1 MALSLVFF
9 SVFFDKKLPKIWR
22 GYYALHKQ
30 GLLSCYTIAI
40 FLVSLI
46 NGWIMTV
53 SPTSGF
59 MSFLRIND
67 GAHDNADHHIN
78 NKTKQFHQ
86 IVRTQIAKDIEVLF
100 AYAKLPSPLLDACQY
115 VMTGQGKLVRPLLVA
130 SAFASVND
138 DRWQSKAQPI
148 SPDISE
154 TMTQGNT
161 ANPLLENLLEND
173 SDYDMARRAA
183 LAVELLHTY
192 SLVHDDLPCMDDDA
206 LRRGQPT
213 AHIVFTEA
221 TALLAGDV
229 LQTLA
234 FEVLTAE
241 LPTFAPFDAVIASQL
256 LAVFAPRARRMVS
269 GQTLDLNAEANPD
282 ITQSQLEAVH
292 RDKTGALIEAAML
305 MGGICAGATAQTR
318 MALQECAQHIGLAFQ
333 VQDDILDVTTST
345 DTLGK
350 PAGSDEKL
358 DKSTYVKLMG
368 VEQATS
374 YAQSL
379 FNDGR
384 AAILRELSGSKD
396 TNALLALIEWL
407 WSRKK

>member
-1 MALSLVFF
+1 
-9 SVFFDKKLPKIWR
+9 
-22 GYYALHKQ
+22 
-30 GLLSCYTIAI
+30 
-40 FLVSLI
+40 
-46 NGWIMTV
+46 MTV
-53 SPTSGF
+53 SVSTSSTNTPSLMPARLVSFAGF
-59 MSFLRIND
+59 
-67 GAHDNADHHIN
+67 DNN
-78 NKTKQFHQ
+78 TEQFHSA
-86 IVRTQIAKDIEVLF
+86 VRAQLSQDIEVLF
-100 AYAKLPSPLLDACQY
+100 AYAELPSPLIDACRY

-130 SAFASVND
+130 SAFDSVNQSNAND
-138 DRWQSKAQPI
+138 DFN
-148 SPDISE
+148 D
-154 TMTQGNT
+154 G
-161 ANPLLENLLEND
+161 ANNNVSNDDESADKSTDRRTTYNSDLESLLEND
-173 SDYDMARRAA
+173 SDYDMCRRAA

-192 SLVHDDLPCMDDDA
+192 SLVHDDLPCMDDDE

-213 AHIVFTEA
+213 AHIVFEES

-241 LPTFAPFDAVIASQL
+241 LPTFAPFDSAIASQL
-256 LAVFAPRARRMVS
+256 IAIFAPRARRMVS
-269 GQTLDLNAEANPD
+269 GQMLDLNAEATTG
-282 ITQSQLEAVH
+282 ISQSDLEAIH

-305 MGGICAGATAQTR
+305 MGGICAGATAPQR

-384 AAILRELSGSKD
+384 AAIIRELSSRELSGKKD
-396 TNALLALIEWL
+396 SANNNALLALIEWL

>member
-1 MALSLVFF
+1 
-9 SVFFDKKLPKIWR
+9 
-22 GYYALHKQ
+22 
-30 GLLSCYTIAI
+30 
-40 FLVSLI
+40 
-46 NGWIMTV
+46 MTV
-53 SPTSGF
+53 SSTPSVMPTSF
-59 MSFLRIND
+59 KSFNRSD
-67 GAHDNADHHIN
+67 SSTDSNAN
-78 NKTKQFHQ
+78 NSTKQFHSA
-86 IVRTQIAKDIEVLF
+86 VRAQLAKDIDVLF
-100 AYAKLPSPLLDACQY
+100 AYAQLPSPLLDACRY

-130 SAFASVND
+130 SAFANVND
-138 DRWQSKAQPI
+138 NNNKNVDKDNAVSDELA
-148 SPDISE
+148 S
-154 TMTQGNT
+154 
-161 ANPLLENLLEND
+161 LLEND

-192 SLVHDDLPCMDDDA
+192 SLVHDDLPCMDDDD

-213 AHIVFTEA
+213 AHIVFEES

-241 LPTFAPFDAVIASQL
+241 LPTFAHYDTDIASQL
-256 LAVFAPRARRMVS
+256 LAIFAPRARRMVS
-269 GQTLDLNAEANPD
+269 GQMLDLNAEASD
-282 ITQSQLEAVH
+282 SISQTDLEAIH

-305 MGGICAGATAQTR
+305 MGGICAGATAPQR

-358 DKSTYVKLMG
+358 DKSTYVKFMG
-368 VEQATS
+368 VDKATD

-384 AAILRELSGSKD
+384 AAIMRELSSSTDNFD
-396 TNALLALIEWL
+396 TDNDALLALIEWL

>member
-1 MALSLVFF
+1 
-9 SVFFDKKLPKIWR
+9 
-22 GYYALHKQ
+22 
-30 GLLSCYTIAI
+30 
-40 FLVSLI
+40 
-46 NGWIMTV
+46 MTV
-53 SPTSGF
+53 SLTSSTTSTGF
-59 MSFLRIND
+59 IPFDFVSFQS
-67 GAHDNADHHIN
+67 
-78 NKTKQFHQ
+78 TEQFHGA
-86 IVRTQIAKDIEVLF
+86 VREQLAQDIEVLF
-100 AYAKLPSPLLDACQY
+100 AYAKLPSPLVDACRY
-115 VMTGQGKLVRPLLVA
+115 VMTGQGKLVRPLMVA
-130 SAFASVND
+130 SAFASINSSNNERTDEPND
-138 DRWQSKAQPI
+138 DIDTLDA
-148 SPDISE
+148 DLD
-154 TMTQGNT
+154 T
-161 ANPLLENLLEND
+161 LLEND
-173 SDYDMARRAA
+173 SDYDMSRRAA

-192 SLVHDDLPCMDDDA
+192 SLVHDDLPCMDDDE

-213 AHIVFTEA
+213 AHIVFAES

-241 LPTFAPFDAVIASQL
+241 LPTFAPYDSAIASQL
-256 LAVFAPRARRMVS
+256 IAIFAPRARRMVA
-269 GQTLDLNAEANPD
+269 GQMLDLNAEASTD
-282 ITQSQLEAVH
+282 ITQSELEAIH

-305 MGGICAGATAQTR
+305 MGGICAGATAPQR
-318 MALQECAQHIGLAFQ
+318 IALQDCAQHIGLAFQ

-368 VEQATS
+368 VEQATR

-384 AAILRELSGSKD
+384 AALNRESNSRELSANKD
-396 TNALLALIEWL
+396 TNALLALIDWL

>member
-1 MALSLVFF
+1 
-9 SVFFDKKLPKIWR
+9 
-22 GYYALHKQ
+22 
-30 GLLSCYTIAI
+30 
-40 FLVSLI
+40 
-46 NGWIMTV
+46 MTV
-53 SPTSGF
+53 SSTLNPTPFGF
-59 MSFLRIND
+59 ISF
-67 GAHDNADHHIN
+67 DNN
-78 NKTKQFHQ
+78 EQFHGA
-86 IVRTQIAKDIEVLF
+86 VRAQLAQDIEVMF
-100 AYAKLPSPLLDACQY
+100 AYAELPHPLVDACRY

-130 SAFASVND
+130 SAFS
-138 DRWQSKAQPI
+138 SI
-148 SPDISE
+148 
-154 TMTQGNT
+154 T
-161 ANPLLENLLEND
+161 ANNDKGLKQTDITQKSLEQNNMPKDDSLASLLEND

-192 SLVHDDLPCMDDDA
+192 SLVHDDLPCMDDDE

-213 AHIVFTEA
+213 AHIAFDEA

-241 LPTFAPFDAVIASQL
+241 MPTFAPFDSDIASQL
-256 LAVFAPRARRMVS
+256 IAIFAPRARRMVS
-269 GQTLDLNAEANPD
+269 GQMLDLNAEASD
-282 ITQSQLEAVH
+282 SISQTDLEAIH

-305 MGGICAGATAQTR
+305 MGGVCAGATAPQR

-358 DKSTYVKLMG
+358 DKSTYVKFMG
-368 VEQATS
+368 VEKATN

-384 AAILRELSGSKD
+384 AAIMRQLSSRELSSKNEK
-396 TNALLALIEWL
+396 TNTDNDALLALIEWL

>member
-1 MALSLVFF
+1 
-9 SVFFDKKLPKIWR
+9 
-22 GYYALHKQ
+22 
-30 GLLSCYTIAI
+30 
-40 FLVSLI
+40 
-46 NGWIMTV
+46 MTV
-53 SPTSGF
+53 SVSTSSTNTPSLMPARLVSFAGF
-59 MSFLRIND
+59 
-67 GAHDNADHHIN
+67 DNN
-78 NKTKQFHQ
+78 TEQFHSA
-86 IVRTQIAKDIEVLF
+86 VRAQLSQDIEVLF
-100 AYAKLPSPLLDACQY
+100 AYAELPSPLIDACSY

-130 SAFASVND
+130 SAFDSVNQSNANDGANDNVNVNDSANNNVSND
-138 DRWQSKAQPI
+138 DESADKSTDRRTTYNS
-148 SPDISE
+148 D
-154 TMTQGNT
+154 
-161 ANPLLENLLEND
+161 LESLLEND
-173 SDYDMARRAA
+173 SDYDMCRRAA
-183 LAVELLHTY
+183 LAVELLHPY
-192 SLVHDDLPCMDDDA
+192 SLVHDDLPCMDDDE

-213 AHIVFTEA
+213 AHIVFEES

-241 LPTFAPFDAVIASQL
+241 LPTFAPFDSAIASQL
-256 LAVFAPRARRMVS
+256 IAIFAPRARRMVS
-269 GQTLDLNAEANPD
+269 GQMLDLNAEATTG
-282 ITQSQLEAVH
+282 ISQSDLEAIH

-305 MGGICAGATAQTR
+305 MGGICAGATAPQR

-384 AAILRELSGSKD
+384 AAIIRELSSRELSGKKD
-396 TNALLALIEWL
+396 SADNNALLALIEWL

>member
-1 MALSLVFF
+1 
-9 SVFFDKKLPKIWR
+9 
-22 GYYALHKQ
+22 
-30 GLLSCYTIAI
+30 
-40 FLVSLI
+40 
-46 NGWIMTV
+46 MTV
-53 SPTSGF
+53 SSTPSFIPESLMPSRLVSFTSF
-59 MSFLRIND
+59 
-67 GAHDNADHHIN
+67 N
-78 NKTKQFHQ
+78 NNTEQFHSA
-86 IVRTQIAKDIEVLF
+86 VRAQLAQDIDVLF
-100 AYAKLPSPLLDACQY
+100 AYANLPSPLLDACRY

-130 SAFASVND
+130 SAFDSVNQSNAND
-138 DRWQSKAQPI
+138 DFNRLMNMSIKALIKKPSKIAIWRRYKTTPI
-148 SPDISE
+148 MIW
-154 TMTQGNT
+154 
-161 ANPLLENLLEND
+161 
-173 SDYDMARRAA
+173 RRAA

-192 SLVHDDLPCMDDDA
+192 SLVHDDLPCMDDDE

-213 AHIVFTEA
+213 AHIVFEES

-241 LPTFAPFDAVIASQL
+241 LPTFAPYNSAIASQL
-256 LAVFAPRARRMVS
+256 IAIFAPRARRMVS
-269 GQTLDLNAEANPD
+269 GQMLDLNAEASAN
-282 ITQSQLEAVH
+282 ISQSDLEAIH

-305 MGGICAGATAQTR
+305 MGGICAGATAPQR

-368 VEQATS
+368 VEDATS

-384 AAILRELSGSKD
+384 AAIIRELSLYESSSSELGND
-396 TNALLALIEWL
+396 ANNDALLALIEWL
-407 WSRKK
+407 WARKK

>member
-1 MALSLVFF
+1 
-9 SVFFDKKLPKIWR
+9 
-22 GYYALHKQ
+22 
-30 GLLSCYTIAI
+30 
-40 FLVSLI
+40 
-46 NGWIMTV
+46 MTV
-53 SPTSGF
+53 SVSTSSTNTPSLMPARLVSFAGF
-59 MSFLRIND
+59 
-67 GAHDNADHHIN
+67 DNN
-78 NKTKQFHQ
+78 TEQFHSA
-86 IVRTQIAKDIEVLF
+86 VRAQLSQDIEVLF
-100 AYAKLPSPLLDACQY
+100 AYAELPSPLIDACRY

-130 SAFASVND
+130 SAFDSVNQSNANDGANDNVNVNDSANNNVSND
-138 DRWQSKAQPI
+138 DESADKSTDRRTTYNS
-148 SPDISE
+148 D
-154 TMTQGNT
+154 
-161 ANPLLENLLEND
+161 LESLLEND
-173 SDYDMARRAA
+173 SDYDMCRRAA

-192 SLVHDDLPCMDDDA
+192 SLVHDDLPCMDDDE

-213 AHIVFTEA
+213 AHIVFEES

-241 LPTFAPFDAVIASQL
+241 LPTFAPFDSAIASQL
-256 LAVFAPRARRMVS
+256 IAIFAPRARRMVS
-269 GQTLDLNAEANPD
+269 GQMLDLNAEATTG
-282 ITQSQLEAVH
+282 ISQSDLEAIH

-305 MGGICAGATAQTR
+305 MGGICAGATAPQR

-368 VEQATS
+368 VNNATS

-379 FNDGR
+379 FDDGR
-384 AAILRELSGSKD
+384 AAISRELDDSSD
-396 TNALLALIEWL
+396 TDALMALIEWL
-407 WSRKK
+407 WARKK

>member
-1 MALSLVFF
+1 
-9 SVFFDKKLPKIWR
+9 
-22 GYYALHKQ
+22 
-30 GLLSCYTIAI
+30 
-40 FLVSLI
+40 
-46 NGWIMTV
+46 MTV
-53 SPTSGF
+53 SPTFSATSVGF
-59 MSFLRIND
+59 IPFRN
-67 GAHDNADHHIN
+67 
-78 NKTKQFHQ
+78 TEQFHHA
-86 IVRTQIAKDIEVLF
+86 VRTQLAQDIEVLF
-100 AYAKLPSPLLDACQY
+100 AYAKLPSPLADACRY
-115 VMTGQGKLVRPLLVA
+115 VMTGQGKLVRPLMVA
-130 SAFASVND
+130 SAFASMNSD
-138 DRWQSKAQPI
+138 DSERTEAHRD
-148 SPDISE
+148 DIDIEMDTLNADLDS
-154 TMTQGNT
+154 
-161 ANPLLENLLEND
+161 LLEND
-173 SDYDMARRAA
+173 SDYDMSRRAA

-192 SLVHDDLPCMDDDA
+192 SLVHDDLPCMDDDD

-213 AHIVFTEA
+213 AHIAFDEA

-241 LPTFAPFDAVIASQL
+241 MPTFAPFDANIASQL
-256 LAVFAPRARRMVS
+256 MAIFAPRARRMVS
-269 GQTLDLNAEANPD
+269 GQMLDLNAEASASIAQAD
-282 ITQSQLEAVH
+282 LEAIH

-305 MGGICAGATAQTR
+305 MGGVCAGATAPQR

-333 VQDDILDVTTST
+333 VQDDVLDVTMST

-368 VEQATS
+368 VDDATS

-384 AAILRELSGSKD
+384 AAISRELSDNQDNIGKNND
-396 TNALLALIEWL
+396 ALLALIEWL

>member
-1 MALSLVFF
+1 
-9 SVFFDKKLPKIWR
+9 
-22 GYYALHKQ
+22 
-30 GLLSCYTIAI
+30 
-40 FLVSLI
+40 
-46 NGWIMTV
+46 MTV
-53 SPTSGF
+53 SSTPSFIPESLMPSRLVSFTSF
-59 MSFLRIND
+59 
-67 GAHDNADHHIN
+67 N
-78 NKTKQFHQ
+78 NNTEQFHSA
-86 IVRTQIAKDIEVLF
+86 VRAQLAQDIEVLF
-100 AYAKLPSPLLDACQY
+100 SYAELPSPLIDACRY

-130 SAFASVND
+130 SAFDSVNQSNANNDFND
-138 DRWQSKAQPI
+138 DVNRADEYVDKSTNKKAKQNN
-148 SPDISE
+148 D
-154 TMTQGNT
+154 
-161 ANPLLENLLEND
+161 LESLLEND

-192 SLVHDDLPCMDDDA
+192 SLVHDDLPCMDDDD

-213 AHIVFTEA
+213 AHIVFEES

-241 LPTFAPFDAVIASQL
+241 LPTFAPFDSAIASQL
-256 LAVFAPRARRMVS
+256 IAIFAPRARRMVS
-269 GQTLDLNAEANPD
+269 GQMLDLNAEASAN
-282 ITQSQLEAVH
+282 ISQGDLEAIH

-305 MGGICAGATAQTR
+305 MGGICAGATAPQR

-384 AAILRELSGSKD
+384 AAIIRELSLRESSSSELGND
-396 TNALLALIEWL
+396 ANNDALLALIEWL
-407 WSRKK
+407 WARKK

>member
-1 MALSLVFF
+1 
-9 SVFFDKKLPKIWR
+9 
-22 GYYALHKQ
+22 
-30 GLLSCYTIAI
+30 
-40 FLVSLI
+40 
-46 NGWIMTV
+46 MTV
-53 SPTSGF
+53 SSTPSFIPESLMPSRLVSFTSF
-59 MSFLRIND
+59 
-67 GAHDNADHHIN
+67 N
-78 NKTKQFHQ
+78 NNTEQFHST
-86 IVRTQIAKDIEVLF
+86 VRAQIAQDIDVLF
-100 AYAKLPSPLLDACQY
+100 AYAKLPSPLIDACRY

-130 SAFASVND
+130 SAFDSVNQSNAND
-138 DRWQSKAQPI
+138 DFN
-148 SPDISE
+148 D
-154 TMTQGNT
+154 G
-161 ANPLLENLLEND
+161 ANDNVNVNDSANNNVSNDDESADKSTDRRTTYNSDLESLLEND
-173 SDYDMARRAA
+173 SDYDMCRRAA

-192 SLVHDDLPCMDDDA
+192 SLVHDDLPCMDDDE

-213 AHIVFTEA
+213 AHIVFEES

-241 LPTFAPFDAVIASQL
+241 LPTFAPFDSAIASQL
-256 LAVFAPRARRMVS
+256 IAIFAPRARRMVS
-269 GQTLDLNAEANPD
+269 GQMLDLNAEASTD
-282 ITQSQLEAVH
+282 ITQSDLEAIH

-305 MGGICAGATAQTR
+305 MGGICAGATAPQR
-318 MALQECAQHIGLAFQ
+318 MALQECAQRIGLAFQ

-384 AAILRELSGSKD
+384 TAIIRELSRHESSSSELGSD
-396 TNALLALIEWL
+396 ANNDALLALIEWL
-407 WSRKK
+407 WARKK

>member
-1 MALSLVFF
+1 
-9 SVFFDKKLPKIWR
+9 
-22 GYYALHKQ
+22 
-30 GLLSCYTIAI
+30 
-40 FLVSLI
+40 
-46 NGWIMTV
+46 MTV
-53 SPTSGF
+53 SVSTSSTNTPSLMPARLVSFAGF
-59 MSFLRIND
+59 
-67 GAHDNADHHIN
+67 DNN
-78 NKTKQFHQ
+78 TEQFHSA
-86 IVRTQIAKDIEVLF
+86 VRAQLSQDIEVLF
-100 AYAKLPSPLLDACQY
+100 AYAELPSPLIDACRY

-130 SAFASVND
+130 SAFDSVNQSNANDGANDNVNVNDSANNNVSND
-138 DRWQSKAQPI
+138 DESADKSTDRRTTYNS
-148 SPDISE
+148 D
-154 TMTQGNT
+154 
-161 ANPLLENLLEND
+161 LESLLEND
-173 SDYDMARRAA
+173 SDYDMCRRAA

-192 SLVHDDLPCMDDDA
+192 SLVHDDLPCMDDDE

-213 AHIVFTEA
+213 AHIVFEES

-241 LPTFAPFDAVIASQL
+241 LPTFAPFDSAIASQL
-256 LAVFAPRARRMVS
+256 IAIFAPRARRMVS
-269 GQTLDLNAEANPD
+269 GQMLDLNAEATTG
-282 ITQSQLEAVH
+282 ISQSDLEAIH

-305 MGGICAGATAQTR
+305 MGGICAGATAPQR

-368 VEQATS
+368 VEQATT

-384 AAILRELSGSKD
+384 AAIIRELSSRELSGKKD
-396 TNALLALIEWL
+396 SADNNALLALIEWL

>member
-1 MALSLVFF
+1 MIHG
-9 SVFFDKKLPKIWR
+9 FDVWQKE
-22 GYYALHKQ
+22 YN
-30 GLLSCYTIAI
+30 LSCYTNDI
-40 FLVSLI
+40 FIIHLI
-46 NGWIMTV
+46 DGWIMTV
-53 SPTSGF
+53 SFTPNLTDNRF
-59 MSFLRIND
+59 MPF
-67 GAHDNADHHIN
+67 N
-78 NKTKQFHQ
+78 NTKQFHYD
-86 IVRTQIAKDIEVLF
+86 VRAQLTQDIEVLF
-100 AYAKLPSPLLDACQY
+100 AYAELPSPLLDACRY

-130 SAFASVND
+130 SAFASTCSHNYTDKSIHDND
-138 DRWQSKAQPI
+138 GLEA
-148 SPDISE
+148 
-154 TMTQGNT
+154 
-161 ANPLLENLLEND
+161 LLESD
-173 SDYDMARRAA
+173 SDYDMCRRAA

-192 SLVHDDLPCMDDDA
+192 SLVHDDLPCMDDDE

-213 AHIVFTEA
+213 AHIVFEES

-241 LPTFAPFDAVIASQL
+241 MPTFAPFDSAIASQL
-256 LAVFAPRARRMVS
+256 FAIFAPRARRMVS
-269 GQTLDLNAEANPD
+269 GQMLDLNAEATTG
-282 ITQSQLEAVH
+282 ITQNDLEAIH

-305 MGGICAGATAQTR
+305 MGGICAGATAPQR

-368 VEQATS
+368 VDNATS

-379 FNDGR
+379 FDDGR
-384 AAILRELSGSKD
+384 AALKRELNGNKEND
-396 TNALLALIEWL
+396 ALMALIEWL
-407 WSRKK
+407 WARKK

>member
-1 MALSLVFF
+1 
-9 SVFFDKKLPKIWR
+9 
-22 GYYALHKQ
+22 
-30 GLLSCYTIAI
+30 
-40 FLVSLI
+40 
-46 NGWIMTV
+46 MTV
-53 SPTSGF
+53 SVSTSSTNTPSLMPARLVSFSGF
-59 MSFLRIND
+59 
-67 GAHDNADHHIN
+67 DNN
-78 NKTKQFHQ
+78 TEQFHNA
-86 IVRTQIAKDIEVLF
+86 VRAQLSQDIEVLF
-100 AYAKLPSPLLDACQY
+100 SYAELPSPLIDACRY

-130 SAFASVND
+130 SAFDSVNQSNAND
-138 DRWQSKAQPI
+138 DTDDKNS
-148 SPDISE
+148 
-154 TMTQGNT
+154 M
-161 ANPLLENLLEND
+161 ANADGLEALLEND
-173 SDYDMARRAA
+173 SDYDMCRRAA

-192 SLVHDDLPCMDDDA
+192 SLVHDDLPCMDDDE

-213 AHIVFTEA
+213 AHIVFAES

-241 LPTFAPFDAVIASQL
+241 LPTFAPFDSAIASQL
-256 LAVFAPRARRMVS
+256 IAIFAPRARRMVS
-269 GQTLDLNAEANPD
+269 GQMLDLNAEATTG
-282 ITQSQLEAVH
+282 ISQSDLEAIH

-305 MGGICAGATAQTR
+305 MGGICAGATAPQR

-384 AAILRELSGSKD
+384 AAIIRELSSPELSGKKD
-396 TNALLALIEWL
+396 SADNNALLALIEWL

>member
-1 MALSLVFF
+1 
-9 SVFFDKKLPKIWR
+9 
-22 GYYALHKQ
+22 
-30 GLLSCYTIAI
+30 
-40 FLVSLI
+40 
-46 NGWIMTV
+46 MTV
-53 SPTSGF
+53 SSTPSFIPESLMPSRLVSFTSF
-59 MSFLRIND
+59 
-67 GAHDNADHHIN
+67 N
-78 NKTKQFHQ
+78 NNTEQFHSA
-86 IVRTQIAKDIEVLF
+86 VRAQLSQDIEVLF
-100 AYAKLPSPLLDACQY
+100 SYAELPSPLLDACRY

-130 SAFASVND
+130 SAFDSVNHTNIND
-138 DRWQSKAQPI
+138 NANDADK
-148 SPDISE
+148 E
-154 TMTQGNT
+154 TQQNSDL
-161 ANPLLENLLEND
+161 AALLEND

-192 SLVHDDLPCMDDDA
+192 SLVHDDLPCMDDDD

-213 AHIVFTEA
+213 AHIVFEES

-241 LPTFAPFDAVIASQL
+241 LPTFAPFDSAIASQL
-256 LAVFAPRARRMVS
+256 IAIFAPRARRMVS
-269 GQTLDLNAEANPD
+269 GQMLDLNAEASTN
-282 ITQSQLEAVH
+282 ISQSDLEAIH

-305 MGGICAGATAQTR
+305 MGGICAGATAPQR

-333 VQDDILDVTTST
+333 VQVDILDVTTST

-384 AAILRELSGSKD
+384 AAIIREMSRHESSSSELRND
-396 TNALLALIEWL
+396 ANNDALLALIEWL
-407 WSRKK
+407 WARKK

>member
-1 MALSLVFF
+1 
-9 SVFFDKKLPKIWR
+9 
-22 GYYALHKQ
+22 
-30 GLLSCYTIAI
+30 
-40 FLVSLI
+40 
-46 NGWIMTV
+46 MTV
-53 SPTSGF
+53 SVSTSSTNTPSLMPARLVSFAGF
-59 MSFLRIND
+59 
-67 GAHDNADHHIN
+67 DNN
-78 NKTKQFHQ
+78 TEQFHSA
-86 IVRTQIAKDIEVLF
+86 VRAQLSQDIEVLF
-100 AYAKLPSPLLDACQY
+100 AYAELPSPLIDACRY

-130 SAFASVND
+130 SAFDSVNQSNANDGANDNVNVNDSANNNVSND
-138 DRWQSKAQPI
+138 DESADKSTDRRTTYNS
-148 SPDISE
+148 D
-154 TMTQGNT
+154 
-161 ANPLLENLLEND
+161 LESLLEND
-173 SDYDMARRAA
+173 SDYDMCRRAA

-192 SLVHDDLPCMDDDA
+192 SLVHDDLPCMDDDE

-213 AHIVFTEA
+213 AHIVFEES

-241 LPTFAPFDAVIASQL
+241 LPTFAPFDSAIASQL
-256 LAVFAPRARRMVS
+256 IAIFAPRARRMVS
-269 GQTLDLNAEANPD
+269 GQMLDLNAEATTG
-282 ITQSQLEAVH
+282 ISQSDLEAIH

-305 MGGICAGATAQTR
+305 MGGICAGATAPQR

-384 AAILRELSGSKD
+384 AAIIRELSSRELSGKKD
-396 TNALLALIEWL
+396 SADNNALLALIEWL

>member
-1 MALSLVFF
+1 
-9 SVFFDKKLPKIWR
+9 
-22 GYYALHKQ
+22 
-30 GLLSCYTIAI
+30 
-40 FLVSLI
+40 
-46 NGWIMTV
+46 MTV
-53 SPTSGF
+53 SVSTSSTNTPSLMPARLVSFAGF
-59 MSFLRIND
+59 
-67 GAHDNADHHIN
+67 DNN
-78 NKTKQFHQ
+78 TEQFHSA
-86 IVRTQIAKDIEVLF
+86 VRAQLSQDIEVLF
-100 AYAKLPSPLLDACQY
+100 AYAELPSPLIEACRY

-130 SAFASVND
+130 SAFDSVNQSNANDGANDNVNDSANNNVSND
-138 DRWQSKAQPI
+138 DESADKSTDRRTTYNS
-148 SPDISE
+148 D
-154 TMTQGNT
+154 
-161 ANPLLENLLEND
+161 LESLLEND
-173 SDYDMARRAA
+173 SDYDMCRRAA

-192 SLVHDDLPCMDDDA
+192 SLVHDDLPCMDDDE

-213 AHIVFTEA
+213 AHIVFEES

-241 LPTFAPFDAVIASQL
+241 LPTFAPFDSAIASQL
-256 LAVFAPRARRMVS
+256 IAIFAPRARRMVS
-269 GQTLDLNAEANPD
+269 GQMLDLNAEATTG
-282 ITQSQLEAVH
+282 ISQSDLEAIH

-305 MGGICAGATAQTR
+305 MGGICAGATAPQR

-384 AAILRELSGSKD
+384 AAIIRELSSRELSGKKD
-396 TNALLALIEWL
+396 SADNNALLALIEWL

>member
-1 MALSLVFF
+1 
-9 SVFFDKKLPKIWR
+9 
-22 GYYALHKQ
+22 
-30 GLLSCYTIAI
+30 
-40 FLVSLI
+40 
-46 NGWIMTV
+46 MTV
-53 SPTSGF
+53 SSTPSVMPLSF
-59 MSFLRIND
+59 MSFD
-67 GAHDNADHHIN
+67 S
-78 NKTKQFHQ
+78 TEQFHHA
-86 IVRTQIAKDIEVLF
+86 VRTQLAQDIDVLF
-100 AYAKLPSPLLDACQY
+100 AYAELPSPLIDACRY

-138 DRWQSKAQPI
+138 YRGVKDNDKGSNKET
-148 SPDISE
+148 DINDNLAS
-154 TMTQGNT
+154 
-161 ANPLLENLLEND
+161 LLEND
-173 SDYDMARRAA
+173 SDFDMYRRAA

-192 SLVHDDLPCMDDDA
+192 SLVHDDLPCMDDDE

-213 AHIVFTEA
+213 AHIVFDES

-241 LPTFAPFDAVIASQL
+241 MPTFAPFDSAIASQL
-256 LAVFAPRARRMVS
+256 FAIFAPRARRMVS
-269 GQTLDLNAEANPD
+269 GQMLDLNAEASNS
-282 ITQSQLEAVH
+282 ITQANLEAIH

-305 MGGICAGATAQTR
+305 MGGICAGATAPQR
-318 MALQECAQHIGLAFQ
+318 MALQDCAQNIGLAFQ

-345 DTLGK
+345 DALGK

-368 VEQATS
+368 VNEATN

-384 AAILRELSGSKD
+384 AAISRELGDNPDSD
-396 TNALLALIEWL
+396 ALLALIEWL

>member
-1 MALSLVFF
+1 
-9 SVFFDKKLPKIWR
+9 
-22 GYYALHKQ
+22 
-30 GLLSCYTIAI
+30 
-40 FLVSLI
+40 
-46 NGWIMTV
+46 MTV
-53 SPTSGF
+53 SSTPNVTPF
-59 MSFLRIND
+59 SFIPF
-67 GAHDNADHHIN
+67 DN
-78 NKTKQFHQ
+78 TEQFHHD
-86 IVRTQIAKDIEVLF
+86 VRAQLAQDIEVLF
-100 AYAKLPSPLLDACQY
+100 AYAALPSPLLNACRY

-138 DRWQSKAQPI
+138 YRDKGSDKNSDKGLDKGDDLA
-148 SPDISE
+148 S
-154 TMTQGNT
+154 
-161 ANPLLENLLEND
+161 LLEND
-173 SDYDMARRAA
+173 SDFDMCRRAA

-192 SLVHDDLPCMDDDA
+192 SLVHDDLPCMDDDE

-213 AHIVFTEA
+213 AHIAFEES

-241 LPTFAPFDAVIASQL
+241 MPTFAPFDSNIASQL
-256 LAVFAPRARRMVS
+256 FAIFAPRARRMVS
-269 GQTLDLNAEANPD
+269 GQMLDLNAEASTG
-282 ITQSQLEAVH
+282 ITQNDLEAIH

-305 MGGICAGATAQTR
+305 MGSICAGATAPQR

-345 DTLGK
+345 DALGK

-368 VEQATS
+368 VNEATN

-379 FNDGR
+379 FDDGR
-384 AAILRELSGSKD
+384 AAISRELGGNREND
-396 TNALLALIEWL
+396 ALMALIEWL
-407 WSRKK
+407 WARKK

>member
-1 MALSLVFF
+1 
-9 SVFFDKKLPKIWR
+9 
-22 GYYALHKQ
+22 
-30 GLLSCYTIAI
+30 
-40 FLVSLI
+40 
-46 NGWIMTV
+46 MTV
-53 SPTSGF
+53 SVSTSSTNTPSLMPARLVSFAGF
-59 MSFLRIND
+59 
-67 GAHDNADHHIN
+67 DNN
-78 NKTKQFHQ
+78 TEQFHSA
-86 IVRTQIAKDIEVLF
+86 VRAQLSQDIEVLF
-100 AYAKLPSPLLDACQY
+100 AYAELPSPLIDACRY

-130 SAFASVND
+130 SAFDGVNHSNANANENTD
-138 DRWQSKAQPI
+138 KSTDRRTTYNS
-148 SPDISE
+148 D
-154 TMTQGNT
+154 
-161 ANPLLENLLEND
+161 LESLLEND
-173 SDYDMARRAA
+173 SDYDMCRRAA

-192 SLVHDDLPCMDDDA
+192 SLVHDDLPCMDDDE

-213 AHIVFTEA
+213 AHIVFEES

-241 LPTFAPFDAVIASQL
+241 LPTFAPFDSAIASQL
-256 LAVFAPRARRMVS
+256 IAIFAPRARRMVS
-269 GQTLDLNAEANPD
+269 GQMLDLNAEATTD
-282 ITQSQLEAVH
+282 ISQSDLEAIH

-305 MGGICAGATAQTR
+305 MGGICAGATAPQR
-318 MALQECAQHIGLAFQ
+318 IALQECAQHIGLAFQ

-384 AAILRELSGSKD
+384 AAIIRELSSRELSGKKD
-396 TNALLALIEWL
+396 SADNNALLALIEWL
-407 WSRKK
+407 WARKK